1 MGLLNLFSRAN
12 TTLQPL
18 PSGTLTVDRN
28 GHILAS
34 TVSSRCSHEL
44 LKDVG
49 RQVVRLFRQAHA
61 AQIPLNELQLHF
73 ASFQLTARELRGGAI
88 IFLHP
93 KHAFSVSP
101 PNSL

>member
-1 MGLLNLFSRAN
+1 MGLLNLFSRSSP
-12 TTLQPL
+12 TLQPL

-28 GHILAS
+28 AKILAS
-34 TVSSRCSHEL
+34 TVSSRCSRDL
-44 LKDVG
+44 LEEVG

-88 IFLHP
+88 IFLSP
-93 KHAFSVSP
+93 KHAF
-101 PNSL
+101 NAA